1 MSGPKILWYGK
12 SILDCGLWP
21 WLVCVIKG
29 SWPIMSIF
37 WGPFFHFFE
46 KKNFSEKPFFLGL
59 KLEWNL
65 SVNTERSGT
74 DYCWLYCGRNHGE
87 MYAKFGKK
95 KRLTIRSS
103 LVHELYSFG
112 NSGVSPDLAC
122 YIQHPFRIIESE
134 HFLFRNHNIDPP
146 ITYWIPSYAL
156 T

>member
-29 SWPIMSIF
+29 SWPIMSNF

-95 KRLTIRSS
+95 KDWQFAA
-103 LVHELYSFG
+103 HWFM
-112 NSGVSPDLAC
+112 NSTPLATVVSVRTLLAI
-122 YIQHPFRIIESE
+122 YNT
-134 HFLFRNHNIDPP
+134 LFE
-146 ITYWIPSYAL
+146 
-156 T
+156 